1 MMKRWATVLS
11 TWILLGALAGGAEFD
26 EAAQAAQ
33 RDLEAAL
40 RELAQLREQIAAEKI
55 PLSRELNA
63 RETTL
68 LNVRTEYDRV
78 ARLLDSRNLDLNN
91 LRTEIKA
98 RQEERTYVSNL
109 LAEYI
114 RNFETRVHI
123 AELQRYQAALEAA
136 RLAPEKAELTPGEIL
151 HKQAAVVEASLQRL
165 LDALGGD
172 RFEGRAVGEDGL
184 VRSGRFVVF
193 GPVAVFASADGRSV
207 GLAEQRLGSLEA
219 AVVALPSAEL
229 TREVQSLV
237 NTGRGR
243 LPVDPTLG
251 NAYKIARTRET
262 LIEHIRKGGPVMVP
276 ILGLATA
283 ALVVALFKW
292 GQLARIRTPSSRLV
306 TAFLDAVERRDF
318 ETARATARELS
329 GPGGEMI
336 RAGLEHLG
344 QPSELVEEVMYERM
358 MVTRLKLHSWLPFVG
373 LAASAAPLL
382 GLLGTVTGMINTF
395 KMITVFGTG
404 DAKTLSGGISEALI
418 TTEFGL
424 IVAIPSLILYAFLS
438 RKARGVIDDME
449 KLAVAFLNR
458 LAKSKPVEPAAEAA
472 VAAR

>member
-1 MMKRWATVLS
+1 MRYAVIVLAL
-11 TWILLGALAGGAEFD
+11 ILGASVGGQAAEFD
-26 EAAQAAQ
+26 EAARAAQ
-33 RDLEAAL
+33 RELDSAL
-40 RELAQLREQIAAEKI
+40 RELAELRDQIAAEKI
-55 PLSRELNA
+55 PLSRELNT

-68 LNVRTEYDRV
+68 LNVRADYERV

-136 RLAPEKAELTPGEIL
+136 RLAPEKADLPPEEIL
-151 HKQAAVVEASLQRL
+151 AKQAAVVEASLQRL

-172 RFEGRAVGEDGL
+172 QFEGRAVGNDGL
-184 VRSGRFVVF
+184 VHPGKFVIF

-219 AVVALPSAEL
+219 AVMELPQATW
-229 TREVQSLV
+229 TREIQTLV
-237 NTGRGR
+237 STGRGQ
-243 LPVDPTLG
+243 LPLDPTLG
-251 NAYKIARTRET
+251 NAHKIARTRET
-262 LIEHIRKGGPVMVP
+262 LGEHIVKGGPVMVP
-276 ILGLATA
+276 ILGLAAA
-283 ALVVALFKW
+283 ALVVALLKW
-292 GQLARIRTPSSRLV
+292 LQLARIRSPSGRAV
-306 TAFLDAVERRDF
+306 TAFLDAVERRDI
-318 ETARATARELS
+318 ESARSAARELD

-336 RAGLEHLG
+336 RAGMDHLG
-344 QPSELVEEVMYERM
+344 QPAELVEEVMYERM
-358 MVTRLKLHSWLPFVG
+358 MVTRLKLMSWLPFVG

-424 IVAIPSLILYAFLS
+424 IVAIPSLLLYAFLS

-458 LAKSKPVEPAAEAA
+458 LAKTKPAEPLAATAA
-472 VAAR
+472 AGS